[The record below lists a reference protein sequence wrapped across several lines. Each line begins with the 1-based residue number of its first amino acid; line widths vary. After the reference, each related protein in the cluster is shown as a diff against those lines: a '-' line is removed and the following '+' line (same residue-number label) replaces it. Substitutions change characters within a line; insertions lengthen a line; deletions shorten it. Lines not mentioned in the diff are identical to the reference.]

1 MLIIAGFG
9 SFTKREDRY
18 VTPAHSTHSYDS
30 DEDIHLEHG
39 TRQGGIIGGE
49 GEDQVR
55 TALSFPLCAGS
66 KRIPN
71 VSIKA

>member
-30 DEDIHLEHG
+30 DDDIRLEHG

-49 GEDQVR
+49 DEDQVR
-55 TALSFPLCAGS
+55 SALSFPRCAGS

-71 VSIKA
+71 GSIKA